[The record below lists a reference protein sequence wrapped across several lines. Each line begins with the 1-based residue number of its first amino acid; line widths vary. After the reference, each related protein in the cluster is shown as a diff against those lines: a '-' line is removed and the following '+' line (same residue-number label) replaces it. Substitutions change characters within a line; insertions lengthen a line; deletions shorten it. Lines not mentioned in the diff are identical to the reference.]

1 MTEAGRMTDQLPVPI
16 SRKRAIVK
24 KRTPP
29 QIVVPMLIADAGE
42 QASWRYVEFFTA
54 NIRNPNTR
62 RAYARACG
70 SFLTWCEERGLTLT
84 PVHPRRRGE
93 RWSHADGGVHQ
104 LLGIGRPAS
113 CQSKSASRL
122 PETRKIRAEIP
133 PDPRAETWAVT
144 MIFVLMGNEMAVR
157 GGALGHF
164 GDARRAAVGSTLVE
178 RVGDYKDGDDAL
190 IMARDLS

>member
-1 MTEAGRMTDQLPVPI
+1 MTDQLPVPI

-93 RWSHADGGVHQ
+93 RGF
-104 LLGIGRPAS
+104 P
-113 CQSKSASRL
+113 
-122 PETRKIRAEIP
+122 
-133 PDPRAETWAVT
+133 
-144 MIFVLMGNEMAVR
+144 MAVR
-157 GGALGHF
+157 DRGA
-164 GDARRAAVGSTLVE
+164 
-178 RVGDYKDGDDAL
+178 
-190 IMARDLS
+190 

>member
-1 MTEAGRMTDQLPVPI
+1 MTDQLPVPI

-93 RWSHADGGVHQ
+93 REWLIPTTSRA
-104 LLGIGRPAS
+104 IGS
-113 CQSKSASRL
+113 SRQ
-122 PETRKIRAEIP
+122 A
-133 PDPRAETWAVT
+133 
-144 MIFVLMGNEMAVR
+144 R
-157 GGALGHF
+157 G
-164 GDARRAAVGSTLVE
+164 TLV
-178 RVGDYKDGDDAL
+178 
-190 IMARDLS
+190 AR

>member
-1 MTEAGRMTDQLPVPI
+1 MTDQLPVPI

-54 NIRNPNTR
+54 NTRNPNTR

-93 RWSHADGGVHQ
+93 RR
-104 LLGIGRPAS
+104 LGAIRPPFRAGSSPQARGTRFSNGRAG
-113 CQSKSASRL
+113 SR
-122 PETRKIRAEIP
+122 RI
-133 PDPRAETWAVT
+133 
-144 MIFVLMGNEMAVR
+144 AVR
-157 GGALGHF
+157 LA
-164 GDARRAAVGSTLVE
+164 E
-178 RVGDYKDGDDAL
+178 RGRGCGPCW
-190 IMARDLS
+190 